1 MRRDLVFLRGERRFL
16 MCLRVWVTEKTIQG
30 SIAQLDQEHLAVNQK
45 VAGSIPARTER
56 RGVYTERVRV
66 CLTPF
71 CSIPKSVRSL

>member
-1 MRRDLVFLRGERRFL
+1 MRRDLIFLRGERRFL

-30 SIAQLDQEHLAVNQK
+30 SIAQLVQ
-45 VAGSIPARTER
+45 SIWLLTR
-56 RGVYTERVRV
+56 RSQVRSLLEPNGGGVYTERVRV